1 MATIARR
8 GGGGGGLH
16 FRAPTDVFANTAAR
30 EAYFTATATANDY
43 LQFVADPS
51 LAVVIGT
58 LAAGTFWSY
67 TGGAGAYDD
76 NLWLQRTDA
85 VQGFPGTDGISG
97 TDGAPGGGAFERIG
111 DFTATGNRAAEEA
124 VNTGLNLGN
133 QNTVSFFGFRIGGTG
148 LGAGVIWLPAL
159 LLFSKTEAVA
169 GSTLPMANRT
179 TLPELMTGGQINGF
193 LHAGRTVDNDLL
205 ISTSIANEDF
215 IVEVYRYVSAVNAAS
230 IVNVTGLGSPNVPAS
245 ASTVRTFFFDAEI
258 PRIWYTH
265 IYSLP
270 ATTPQ
275 GTFNEFTHV
284 EYLGEYDR
292 DVRPS
297 NAQLLTYLYD
307 TGRHH
312 FYRREFTSGGQF
324 TPRLEWFQRTV
335 EEILGANATWLG
347 DATTEAE
354 VLDRVEEFDNTRQYI
369 AEIAGDIRELDN
381 TSFQPQMYEPYY
393 QYDSFN
399 IDDFSISRIQEI
411 ALALIAPYARA
422 DNPTGQIADAQIPD
436 AIMRDAEFT
445 AVAVRGLLNLT
456 AQEVNDLLTGATI
469 SGRVITFPQNDGTT
483 ATITIPPGGGTAD
496 GVVVSLGTGFSSDGQ
511 TLTLHVDDGSTN
523 GIDISLNVPA
533 ALRASGITEARV
545 QEIIDATNL
554 SALQGQVTDSQIPDE
569 IMRDAELTATAIRN
583 LLNLTATEVNDLL
596 TGASISGQVITF
608 TQNDGTVETINV
620 PVAMGGMADGVVQ
633 SGMFNSAGTELVL
646 TLNTGVTVTIDVPA
660 ILRAVGLTAD
670 ERTKLMGIA
679 DDANRLIPY
688 KLGNVYMASALAS
701 LPASARPSDNSGTAT
716 LAGITVAPVNWQLT
730 RPEPTAALPYVYDCH
745 VYGYDI
751 NGVFGWQ
758 FGTPNRTDRYIASG
772 GTPTPTVTDDIY
784 FGTSDDDTPEP
795 DELDIPAV
803 NGVGTISAY
812 TGHQHHLIARLA
824 SEADITRVVYSDD
837 PTMTNVIGAYSQ
849 FASTVIP
856 TGETLPFN
864 VWVTNQALTNVADV
878 EVTVS

>member
-1 MATIARR
+1 MGVSR
-8 GGGGGGLH
+8 GGIGVGGGGGLH
-16 FRAPTDVFANTAAR
+16 FRAPVDVFANTTERAD
-30 EAYFTATATANDY
+30 YFTATATANDY
-43 LQFVADPS
+43 LQFVSDRS
-51 LAVVIGT
+51 LAIVIGT

-76 NLWLQRTDA
+76 SLWLQRTDA
-85 VQGFPGTDGISG
+85 VQGFPGNDGDDG
-97 TDGAPGGGAFERIG
+97 TDGAPGGGALELIG
-111 DFTATGNRAAEEA
+111 SFTATGSRTAEEA
-124 VNTGLNLGN
+124 VDTGLNLGN
-133 QNTVSFFGFRIGGTG
+133 QNSASFFGFRIGGTS
-148 LGAGVIWLPAL
+148 LGSGIIWIPSSLF
-159 LLFSKTEAVA
+159 FSKTEAVA
-169 GSTLPMANRT
+169 GSVLPAANRT

-193 LHAGRTVDNDLL
+193 LHAGRTVDNNLL
-205 ISTSIANEDF
+205 VSTSIADEDF

-245 ASTVRTFFFDAEI
+245 ATTVSTFFFDAEI

-275 GTFNEFTHV
+275 GTFNEFVHV
-284 EYLGEYDR
+284 NYLGEYNR
-292 DVRPS
+292 DVRPN

-307 TGRHH
+307 IGRHH

-335 EEILGANATWLG
+335 EEIFGANTTWLG
-347 DATTEAE
+347 DAATESE
-354 VLDRVEEFDNTRQYI
+354 VLDRVEGFDSSRQYL
-369 AEIAGDIRELDN
+369 ADIAGDVRELDN

-399 IDDFSISRIQEI
+399 IDDFSVDRIQEI

-422 DNPTGQIADAQIPD
+422 DSPTGQIADAQIPD

-445 AVAVRGLLNLT
+445 AAAVRGLLNLT
-456 AQEVNDLLTGATI
+456 AQEVNDLLTGAAI

-483 ATITIPPGGGTAD
+483 ATITVPPGGGTAD

-523 GIDISLNVPA
+523 GIDISLNVPD

-545 QEIIDATNL
+545 QEIINATNL

-583 LLNLTATEVNDLL
+583 LLNLTTTEVNDLL

-608 TQNDGTVETINV
+608 TQNDGTTETINV

-646 TLNTGVTVTIDVPA
+646 TLDTGVTVTIDVPA
-660 ILRAVGLTAD
+660 ILMAVGLTAD
-670 ERTKLMGIA
+670 ERAKLMGIA
-679 DDANRLIPY
+679 EGANRVIPY
-688 KLGNVYMASALAS
+688 KLGNIYQASS
-701 LPASARPSDNSGTAT
+701 GIPARPANNQGTAT
-716 LAGITVAPVNWQLT
+716 LGGITVAPAGWQLT
-730 RPEPTAALPYVYDCH
+730 RPEATQALPYVYDCH

-758 FGTPNRTDRYIASG
+758 FGTPNRTDRYIGG
-772 GTPTPTVTDDIY
+772 GTPVPTVTDDIY

-803 NGVGTISAY
+803 NGVGTIPSY
-812 TGHQHHLIARLA
+812 SGHRHHLIARLA
-824 SEADITRVVYSDD
+824 SESDITRVVYSDD
-837 PTMTNVIGAYSQ
+837 PTMTNIIGAFSRYMN
-849 FASTVIP
+849 TVVP
-856 TGETLPFN
+856 TGESLPFN
-864 VWVTNQALTNVADV
+864 VWVTNQALTNLADV